1 MKKIIIIG
9 ASGHGKVL
17 ADIVEQ
23 EGRYRLAGFVDATV
37 AAGTDFFGSP
47 VLGREEDLPGLTEK
61 MGLDGCLVA
70 VGDNWSRMQCVAKVK
85 SLVPE
90 LPFVS
95 VAHPSARIARSTV
108 IGAGTAVMAGAVLG
122 PDVRVGEFCIVNTSA
137 CLDHD
142 GVMENFSSLAP
153 GVVAGGNVQ
162 IGTGSAVSL
171 GARLIHGVA
180 VGAHSVVGAGA
191 TVLEDIK
198 DRVLAHGT
206 PARVV
211 RSRGEGERYL

>member
-1 MKKIIIIG
+1 MQPIIIIG

-37 AAGTDFFGSP
+37 PAGTEFFGYP
-47 VLGREEDLPGLTEK
+47 VLGREKDLPGLAEK
-61 MGLDGCLVA
+61 MGLGGCLVA
-70 VGDNWSRMQCVAKVK
+70 VGDNWSRMQCVVKVK
-85 SLVPE
+85 GLAPE

-95 VAHPSARIARSTV
+95 TVHPSARIAR
-108 IGAGTAVMAGAVLG
+108 GAVVGAATAVMAGAVLG
-122 PDVRVGEFCIVNTSA
+122 PDVRVGEFCIVNTGA

-142 GVMENFSSLAP
+142 GVMEDFSSLAP
-153 GVVAGGNVQ
+153 GVVAGGNVR

-171 GARLIHGVA
+171 GVRLIHGVT

-191 TVLEDIK
+191 TVLEDIP

-211 RSRGEGERYL
+211 RTRCDGERYL